1 VKKKKITLKYQETSY
16 TRGSVGF
23 VVDGGDGKR
32 GKRGKYPGSSK
43 ATKYY
48 TSHYDAGPALWLC
61 SVGRRSLLNLCK
73 DGFEYFACEG
83 EARQGMCSAD
93 RE

>member
-1 VKKKKITLKYQETSY
+1 MWGLRLMAGME
-16 TRGSVGF
+16 RE
-23 VVDGGDGKR
+23 GKR
-32 GKRGKYPGSSK
+32 GEYPGSSK

-48 TSHYDAGPALWLC
+48 YTSHYDAAAALWLC

-83 EARQGMCSAD
+83 EARQGICSAD